1 MAKYNSDW
9 EELGRNIQDI
19 VDKAVNSQ
27 DYQKLNQTIRQTVS
41 RAVDMGSDAL
51 RKAVDAA
58 SRPAEKPQILEEANV
73 EQFYGRTSGMTFKG
87 IGKIIG
93 GGLMLGLFTATLA
106 PSVIFTNAV
115 AAMCSLAGMAGGG
128 WLLGSGVGDLNRVT
142 RFKGYRRALGQK
154 TYCSIEKLAKT
165 AGKSPKFVRKELT
178 KMIDSGLLPE
188 GHLDNEE
195 QMLITSHA
203 TYHYFEQSRQQL
215 EQRQQ
220 LQKRQE
226 QLKQSTHTPQVQEV
240 LDKGDAFLKEIRYCN
255 DLIPGEEI
263 SRKIYRMETIVER
276 IFQRADA
283 RPEIIPDLKKLMD
296 YYLPMTVKLLHA
308 YADMDSQPAQGQTI
322 LSSKREIEQTLDTL
336 NLAFEKLLDDL
347 FEDTAMDVSSDISV
361 LNTLLAQEGL
371 TEDDFSQMKKQRNL

>member
-41 RAVDMGSDAL
+41 RAVDVGSDAL

-58 SRPAEKPQILEEANV
+58 SRPAEKPQIVEEADV
-73 EQFYGRTSGMTFKG
+73 TRFYGSTSSLTLRG

-115 AAMCSLAGMAGGG
+115 AAACSLAGMAGGG
-128 WLLGSGVGDLNRVT
+128 WLLGSGVGNLNRVT

-154 TYCSIEKLAKT
+154 TYCSIEKLART

-195 QMLITSHA
+195 SMLITSHA

-220 LQKRQE
+220 QQKRQE

-240 LDKGDAFLKEIRYCN
+240 LDKGDAFLREIRYCN

-276 IFQRADA
+276 IFRRADA
-283 RPEIIPDLKKLMD
+283 KPEIIPDLKKLMD

-361 LNTLLAQEGL
+361 LQTLLAQEGL